1 MATDLS
7 RTKLTY
13 HRRLFLWLAGYSLLL
28 VGCFVVFQYNREK
41 EFKAD
46 KINAQLQLI
55 NSYLLNEL
63 EKGNKIQDIPL
74 DDFHTF
80 NDLRISVID
89 NIGNIAYDNTLD
101 TIPAANHLHRK
112 EIAKAFLYGTGY
124 TVRHSESTGLTY
136 FYSAKMGDNGVIVR
150 TAVPY
155 SLSLNG
161 LLRADYGFL
170 WFMGIVTVIMCLL
183 GYFAT
188 RRLGQ
193 HISRLNRFA
202 KSAEKGE
209 TICDTESFP
218 HDELGEISSHIVR
231 MYARL
236 QQALRER
243 DREHSAAL
251 HEQKEKERIK
261 KQLTN
266 NINHELK
273 TPVAAIQVCLETLKA
288 HPGLTEE
295 KRMEFIDRSLAN
307 SDRLKKLLAD
317 VSLITRME
325 DGSDAIAMTRVNLS
339 DIIAGVA
346 EEMEP
351 IARSKGFAIDNGVT
365 GDITITGNRGILE
378 SIFRNL
384 IDNAISYSGGTT
396 VTIAL
401 IEKSNGKTTIT
412 LADNGNGVGDEH
424 LSRLFERFYRID
436 KGRSRAAGGTGLGLS
451 IVKNGVLL
459 HRGAIT
465 VKNMAKGGLLFKM
478 TFPE

>member
-1 MATDLS
+1 M
-7 RTKLTY
+7 
-13 HRRLFLWLAGYSLLL
+13 
-28 VGCFVVFQYNREK
+28 
-41 EFKAD
+41 
-46 KINAQLQLI
+46 
-55 NSYLLNEL
+55 
-63 EKGNKIQDIPL
+63 
-74 DDFHTF
+74 
-80 NDLRISVID
+80 
-89 NIGNIAYDNTLD
+89 
-101 TIPAANHLHRK
+101 
-112 EIAKAFLYGTGY
+112 
-124 TVRHSESTGLTY
+124 
-136 FYSAKMGDNGVIVR
+136 
-150 TAVPY
+150 
-155 SLSLNG
+155 
-161 LLRADYGFL
+161 
-170 WFMGIVTVIMCLL
+170 
-183 GYFAT
+183 
-188 RRLGQ
+188 
-193 HISRLNRFA
+193 
-202 KSAEKGE
+202 
-209 TICDTESFP
+209 
-218 HDELGEISSHIVR
+218 
-231 MYARL
+231 
-236 QQALRER
+236 
-243 DREHSAAL
+243 
-251 HEQKEKERIK
+251 
-261 KQLTN
+261 
-266 NINHELK
+266 K